1 MIPALQSGAIFMWE
15 KESEKNIMVVGHRGM
30 AALYP
35 ENTLISFKAALDAG
49 VDLIEFD
56 VHLTKDGVPVV
67 CHDSNVERTT
77 NGTGEISEMTLDELK
92 RLDAGVKKHVR
103 FAGERIPTLEEVLT
117 LIRSAY
123 YPVLL
128 NVEIKP
134 SNHEVVDKAVAM
146 LRKFGLDKRS
156 VIACF
161 NAEILR
167 YTKHTYPEM
176 KTQGF
181 PGRHMGNFTEDTY
194 DCMYGIGI
202 PITWNGCTPEKIRAD
217 VELARSHGLKRWLFC
232 ADTEEAV
239 AKCVEYGCTNV
250 TGNNPLPAIRYLE
263 KSGLRKAPVEPIA
276 EKNKAASLRAVDDL
290 VIEEREMPRVSD
302 DEVLVKIKN
311 AGVCGSDIGRVFK
324 NGTYHFPTVPGHE
337 FSGKVVY
344 DKSGEYTG
352 KRVSVFPLLPCFKCE
367 ACKKEN
373 FACCENYNYYG
384 SRCDGGFAE
393 YIAVKKFN
401 LIELPDNV
409 TYEEGAM
416 CEPAS
421 VGCHAVKKLDI
432 KGGERLLISGAGPIG
447 IIAARWAM
455 GKGASSVSFIE
466 NDPQKIEFAEK
477 LGFMMHKDGDRYD
490 CAIEGTGA
498 SAPLAMIIKSV
509 VSGGKVILMGNPGGE
524 ITLSQKDYQ
533 QALRSEL
540 KLLGTWNSSYASFD
554 NDWRD
559 TLNAIS
565 TGELVIR
572 DLITHKIPLDDIY
585 DALKMMRDK
594 KEFFV
599 KVMVEN

>member
-1 MIPALQSGAIFMWE
+1 MWE
-15 KESEKNIMVVGHRGM
+15 NESEKSIMVVGHRGM

-35 ENTLISFKAALDAG
+35 ENTMISFEAALDAG

-56 VHLTKDGVPVV
+56 VHMTLDGVLVV
-67 CHDSNVERTT
+67 CHDCTVDRTT
-77 NGTGEISEMTLDELK
+77 DGEGEIKSMTLAELK
-92 RLDAGVKKHVR
+92 RLDAGVKKHPR
-103 FAGERIPTLEEVLT
+103 FAGQRIPTLEETLT
-117 LIRSAY
+117 LMKNAY

-128 NVEIKP
+128 NVEM
-134 SNHEVVDKAVAM
+134 KAYEPHVIDATVEM
-146 LRKFGLDKRS
+146 LKKFGLAERS

-161 NAEILR
+161 NAEVIR

-202 PITWNGCTPEKIRAD
+202 PIGWNGCTPEKIKAD
-217 VELARSHGLKRWLFC
+217 IELAKAHGLKRWLFC
-232 ADTEEAV
+232 ADNEEDA
-239 AKCVEYGCTNV
+239 ARCVEYGCTNI

-263 KSGLRKAPVEPIA
+263 AHGLRKSPTEPVA
-276 EKNKAASLRAVDDL
+276 KVNKAASLRAVGEL
-290 VIEEREMPRVSD
+290 VIEEREMPMPSD

-311 AGVCGSDIGRVFK
+311 AGICGSDIGRVLK

-344 DKSGEYTG
+344 DKSGELTG
-352 KRVSVFPLLPCFKCE
+352 KRVSVFPLLPCFECE
-367 ACKKEN
+367 ACRAEN
-373 FACCENYNYYG
+373 YACCENYNYYG

-401 LIELPDNV
+401 LVPLPDNV

-421 VGCHAVKKLDI
+421 VGCHAVKKLELC
-432 KGGERLLISGAGPIG
+432 GGERLLISGAGPIG
-447 IIAARWAM
+447 IISARWAL
-455 GKGASSVSFIE
+455 GKGAESVSFIE
-466 NDPQKIEFAEK
+466 NDPQKIEFAKK
-477 LGFMMHKDGDRYD
+477 LGFGIHKDGEKYD

-498 SAPLAMIIKSV
+498 SAPLSMILKSV
-509 VSGGKVILMGNPGGE
+509 KAGGRVVLMGNPGGE
-524 ITLSQKDYQ
+524 INLSPRDYQ

-554 NDWRD
+554 NDWKD

-565 TGELVIR
+565 EGKLVIR
-572 DLITHKIPLDDIY
+572 DLITHRLPLDNVLDGIK
-585 DALKMMRDK
+585 LMSDK

-599 KVMVEN
+599 KVMVES